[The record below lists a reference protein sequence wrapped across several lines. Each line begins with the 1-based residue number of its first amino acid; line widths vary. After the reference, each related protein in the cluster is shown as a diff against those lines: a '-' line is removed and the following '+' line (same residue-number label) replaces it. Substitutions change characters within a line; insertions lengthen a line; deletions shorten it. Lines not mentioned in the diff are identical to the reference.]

1 MKDGLRMI
9 NITISGMFL
18 LFVIASPLIAANE
31 KVGTDPASLR
41 SARET
46 DVVGT
51 KPCPLPTVDRSDAAI
66 LADRMIQR
74 NGSELLFDIRQRD
87 ELEEEIRRILLL
99 IRDAHPQV
107 SLIHARAAYV
117 PAMLILGLEPPLMR
131 VINDVLP
138 DHGRTGTLLT
148 SDTEF
153 DTLNAKLEL
162 RGIKTFDSIGSVI
175 FCFRE
180 GLNIPAAIEA
190 YSTVSGIRYVE
201 PEAFLSDGSDIET
214 LKVNEN
220 WFFVFR
226 NAWGDCLSGCIHEEF
241 NFFVVMDG
249 DVRQVDSAASPFRK
263 LMSDR
268 SWRES
273 R

>member
-1 MKDGLRMI
+1 M
-9 NITISGMFL
+9 
-18 LFVIASPLIAANE
+18 
-31 KVGTDPASLR
+31 
-41 SARET
+41 
-46 DVVGT
+46 
-51 KPCPLPTVDRSDAAI
+51 
-66 LADRMIQR
+66 
-74 NGSELLFDIRQRD
+74 
-87 ELEEEIRRILLL
+87 
-99 IRDAHPQV
+99 
-107 SLIHARAAYV
+107 RA
-117 PAMLILGLEPPLMR
+117 
-131 VINDVLP
+131 INDVLP

-148 SDTEF
+148 GVTEF

-180 GLNIPAAIEA
+180 GLNIPVAIEA
-190 YSTVSGIRYVE
+190 YSTVSGIQYVE
-201 PEAFLSDGSDIET
+201 PDVFLSDGSDIET

-226 NAWGDCLSGCIHEEF
+226 NAWGDCPSGCIHQEF
-241 NFFVVMDG
+241 YFFVVMDG
-249 DVRQVDSAASPFRK
+249 VVRQVDSAASPFRK